1 MYSISGYYSHSVFND
16 LDYFWRFEPGTEYMC
31 PIDFD
36 PFQYMKDNDKELSY
50 SLASYELEE
59 TIPSLFNAVTKFKKQ
74 YPQLVSDSDNLMS
87 AILNENGEYNRC
99 YFWNNF
105 QIAKTSFFKSP
116 EYQQYFA
123 FIDKEDGI
131 FYERWADPVIQ
142 SLGAALFL
150 NKSQLHMW
158 EDIGYRYRFGYM
170 HCPSKRSIWE
180 KCACRPSHSFDND
193 GLSCLSRFL

>member
-1 MYSISGYYSHSVFND
+1 MFED
-16 LDYFWRFEPGTEYMC
+16 LEYFWRFEPGTEYMC

-36 PFQYMKDNDKELSY
+36 PFQYMKDNNKELSF

-59 TIPSLFNAVTKFKKQ
+59 TMPSLFNTVTKFKKQ
-74 YPQLVSDSDNLMS
+74 NPNLIINQKDSLMP
-87 AILNENGEYNRC
+87 ALLTKDGEYNRC
-99 YFWNNF
+99 YLWNNF
-105 QIAKTSFFKSP
+105 QIAKTSFFTSP
-116 EYQQYFA
+116 EYKKFFE

-150 NKSQLHMW
+150 NRTKVQMW
-158 EDIGYRYRFGYM
+158 QDIGYRYRFSYA

-180 KCACRPSHSFDND
+180 KCACRPTHSFDSD
-193 GLSCLSRFL
+193 GLSCLSNFL